1 MPINKDNMDFLFDT
15 LSYYSNEYN
24 DVADSCFNDVTK
36 ALNEIC
42 KQYLVKQNVSVLPY
56 GSYAIKSNYQVL
68 EPMEFYLVL
77 PADKNAVLAK
87 EYQQQQELRKH
98 KKKHRS
104 IKSIYHN
111 ILADSGNQEQVS
123 TAGEVA
129 SIVMQ
134 ELQKYLTPSDSV
146 YFKNNVVFIKFSNS
160 KDVQISAIVYVV
172 YNFENNGNVEFKKH
186 GYNRVENPTKLMQ
199 NLEGK
204 NQQTNGN
211 YLLMCQVIKMLELE
225 LVLNGELS
233 SVYLSDKSLFIE
245 NILYNVPNTFFQGDD
260 YLKMFVDIVNFV
272 KQCTENDL
280 IYPDGNNEKMFKKIG
295 YYDTK
300 MLKSL
305 IKKLVFLYYNTD
317 SLIQKAID
325 EAEAEEEQTNE
336 NDNQDGDKI
345 DETNTPTEIKKLGK

>member
-1 MPINKDNMDFLFDT
+1 MPINKENMDFLFDT
-15 LSYYSNEYN
+15 LSYYANEYN

-87 EYQQQQELRKH
+87 EYQQQQELKKR

-111 ILADSGNQEQVS
+111 ILADSGNRTQIS
-123 TAGEVA
+123 TASEVA

-134 ELQKYLTPSDSV
+134 ELQKYLTQSDSV
-146 YFKNNVVFIKFSNS
+146 YFKNNVVFIKFSSS
-160 KDVQISAIVYVV
+160 KDVEISAIVYVV
-172 YNFENNGNVEFKKH
+172 YNFENNGNVEFKKL

-199 NLEGK
+199 NLEEK

-245 NILYNVPNTFFQGDD
+245 NVLYNVPSTFFQGDD

-295 YYDTK
+295 YYDAK

-317 SLIQKAID
+317 SLIQKAIA
-325 EAEAEEEQTNE
+325 EAEADEEQTNE
-336 NDNQDGDKI
+336 NDNQSNDEL
-345 DETNTPTEIKKLGK
+345 DETNAPTEIKKLGK